1 MHELSWRDDAMN
13 DALRAGR
20 SSDCVLW
27 WVRRFC
33 IGSTTVRLE
42 SSAARSLRFLRERV
56 NGFRSLLTGSSARYD
71 VRDGGDVRP
80 EFGWYA
86 VNWEGTTVEIAVVPK
101 GGPFDRCDLLCVAES
116 PTPLARFAA
125 ALDDY
130 VARPEGRCL
139 SFAGVWESAPDLDA
153 EIGGVSWEDVVL
165 PPETLGGIR
174 GSVEGFVANRDAL
187 RAFGFPWR
195 RGILLVGPP
204 GTGKTMVCKAAAAAL
219 GELPFLYVRE
229 MRGYDREP
237 LGEIFDRARRLAPC
251 VLAFEDIDGFVG
263 PNNRT
268 VFLNELD
275 GFKSNEG
282 LLIIASSNH
291 PERVDEALLKRPSR
305 FDRVFHLGLPAL
317 DERRRYCELILFREG
332 LAKKLSTG
340 LDPSDLAQRIAAA
353 SEGFTPAYLK
363 EVFVSAA
370 LRCAQEGIEVLDE
383 AFADAALE
391 EVAELR
397 LHLKRARDPEALA
410 QMQPASTA
418 GFR

>member
-1 MHELSWRDDAMN
+1 
-13 DALRAGR
+13 
-20 SSDCVLW
+20 
-27 WVRRFC
+27 
-33 IGSTTVRLE
+33 
-42 SSAARSLRFLRERV
+42 
-56 NGFRSLLTGSSARYD
+56 
-71 VRDGGDVRP
+71 
-80 EFGWYA
+80 
-86 VNWEGTTVEIAVVPK
+86 
-101 GGPFDRCDLLCVAES
+101 
-116 PTPLARFAA
+116 
-125 ALDDY
+125 
-130 VARPEGRCL
+130 
-139 SFAGVWESAPDLDA
+139 
-153 EIGGVSWEDVVL
+153 
-165 PPETLGGIR
+165 
-174 GSVEGFVANRDAL
+174 
-187 RAFGFPWR
+187 
-195 RGILLVGPP
+195 
-204 GTGKTMVCKAAAAAL
+204 MVCKAAAAAL

-397 LHLKRARDPEALA
+397 LHLKRARDPEVLA